1 MNEVLTFGRRL
12 NACESKTIAGL
23 ATGSGGMRGG
33 VVINTRAVTTEAA
46 RTARAAVRRVARER
60 PGVSIVVTGCAATLD
75 PAAWAALP
83 GVTRVVPNA
92 TKLDPASWDG
102 ASVLVALGQSSARTV
117 ARPRPGRPGIVIGA
131 DLIAGFPT
139 ETDAAFE
146 RTLAFVSEAAL
157 AHVRVRAASAFGLV
171 V

>member
-12 NACESKTIAGL
+12 NACESKIIAGL
-23 ATGSGGMRGG
+23 AAGSGGMRGG
-33 VVINTRAVTTEAA
+33 VVINTRAAATEAA

-92 TKLDPASWDG
+92 TKLDLASWDG
-102 ASVLVALGQSSARTV
+102 ASVPVAPGQSSARTV
-117 ARPRPGRPGIVIGA
+117 ARARPGIAIGA

-157 AHVRVRAASAFGLV
+157 AHVRIRAASAFGLV
-171 V
+171 A